1 MFYEPSNGHGLPH
14 DPLKALVS
22 PRPIAWVSTVNGAGV
37 ANLAPYSFFNMFSS
51 RPPLVWFGSET
62 RKDSA
67 ANIEETGEFVINI
80 VGRHLIE
87 QMNVTSVDA
96 PQGVDDFALAKL
108 TAVPSRLV
116 KPPRVGE
123 APAAL
128 ECRRTEMFSPKGL
141 DGRPSSTVVTIGEVV
156 GIHIDDAMLKDGLYD
171 TVKAGNLSR
180 LGYMDYLTV
189 DEVFTMRRPRWGKD
203 LP

>member
-14 DPLKALVS
+14 DPLKALVA
-22 PRPIAWVSTVNGAGV
+22 PRPIAWVSTVSAAGV
-37 ANLAPYSFFNMFSS
+37 ANLAPYSFFNILTSK
-51 RPPLVWFGSET
+51 PQLVWFTSES

-67 ANIEETGEFVINI
+67 ANIEETGEFVVNI
-80 VGRHLIE
+80 AGRNVIE
-87 QMNVTSVDA
+87 QMNVTAVDA
-96 PQGVDDFALAKL
+96 PHGVDEFALAGL
-108 TAVPSRLV
+108 TAMPSRLV

-123 APAAL
+123 ARAAL
-128 ECRRTEMFSPKGL
+128 ECRMTEMFSPKGL
-141 DGRPSSTVVTIGEVV
+141 DGNPSKSVVTIGEVV
-156 GIHIDDAMLKDGLYD
+156 GVYIDDAMLKEGLYD
-171 TVKAGNLSR
+171 TVTAGNLSR